1 MNAGFVSFR
10 FAGTDGV
17 SLEAAKWAE
26 VLGREG
32 VASYYFG
39 GELDTPAERSM
50 EVSEAHFA
58 HPEVS
63 ELGQV
68 CFTEDRRPAEVTK
81 RIHAFRERLK
91 GALYEFLE
99 RFDIDVLIPQNALAI
114 PMNIPLGLALTEV
127 VAETGIRTLA
137 HHHDFAWERQR
148 FSGGCVADILA
159 AAFPPPFRNITHVV
173 INTPAQ
179 EQLALRRGLSGTL
192 VPNVMDFGEPP
203 RGIDEYNADFRRRL
217 GIAAD
222 DLLILQ
228 PTRVV
233 ARKGIEHAVELTAAL
248 GDRAVLVL
256 SHAAGDEGIRYR
268 DRIERFA
275 GAMGVRLVYA
285 DAIVG
290 PRRGKTDGG
299 SRLYD
304 LEDAYAHADLV
315 TYPSL
320 IEGFGN
326 AFLEAV
332 RERKPLLVN
341 RYPVYDSDIRP
352 FGFDVVEMNGMID
365 DAVVAAV
372 REMIENPGHREE
384 AVARNAEIAAEQFS
398 YERLAELLGRL
409 L

>member
-26 VLGREG
+26 VLGCRG
-32 VASYYFG
+32 VTSYYFG

-50 EVSEAHFA
+50 EVAEAHFT

-68 CFTEDRRPAEVTK
+68 CFTEDRRPAQVTK
-81 RIHAFRERLK
+81 RVHSLRERLK

-127 VAETGIRTLA
+127 VAETGTRTLA

-148 FSGGCVADILA
+148 FAGGCVADFLA
-159 AAFPPPFRNITHVV
+159 AAYPPPFRNITHVV

-192 VPNVMDFGEPP
+192 VPNVMDFDTPA
-203 RGIDEYNADFRRRL
+203 RGIDEYNADFRGRL
-217 GIAAD
+217 GIAGD
-222 DLLILQ
+222 EWLILQ

-248 GDRAVLVL
+248 GDRAVLVI
-256 SHAAGDEGIRYR
+256 SHAAGDEGLRYR
-268 DRIERFA
+268 KRIERFA

-285 DAIVG
+285 DTIVG
-290 PRRGKTDGG
+290 ARRSTARDG
-299 SRLYD
+299 SRMYD
-304 LEDAYAHADLV
+304 LEDAYAHADFV

-341 RYPVYDSDIRP
+341 RYPVYDTDIRP

-372 REMIENPGHREE
+372 REMIENQRRREE
-384 AVARNAEIAAEQFS
+384 AVTRNAEIAAEQFS
-398 YERLAELLGRL
+398 YGRLAELLRRL
-409 L
+409 V